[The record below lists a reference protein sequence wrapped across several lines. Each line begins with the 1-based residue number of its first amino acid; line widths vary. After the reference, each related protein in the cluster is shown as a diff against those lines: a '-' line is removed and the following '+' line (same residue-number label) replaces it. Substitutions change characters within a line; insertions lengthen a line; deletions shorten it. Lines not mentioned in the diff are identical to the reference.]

1 MKITDLIDW
10 EKISNEYDIEM
21 YDLDIYKESIIQLSL
36 EDMDMD
42 MIMNYVKED
51 IEELKEEV

>member
-10 EKISNEYDIEM
+10 KKISNEYDIEM

>member
-1 MKITDLIDW
+1 MKIIDLIDW
-10 EKISNEYDIEM
+10 KKISNEYDIEM